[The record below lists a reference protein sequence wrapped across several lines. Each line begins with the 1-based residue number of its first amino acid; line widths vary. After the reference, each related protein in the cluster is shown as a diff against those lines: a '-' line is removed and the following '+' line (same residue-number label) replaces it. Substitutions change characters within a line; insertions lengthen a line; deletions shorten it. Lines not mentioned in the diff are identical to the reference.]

1 MTAPHQ
7 RAIVTGASAGIGEA
21 IARRLAADGAQVLLV
36 GRNEAELGRVAG
48 AIRAQGGGAWPFA
61 GDLARPE
68 TAGLIVAAALEAMAG
83 IDILVNC
90 ASQTVNRDIFTLT
103 DDEWRDGFEV
113 KFFAAMRL
121 IRAAWPSLKEGCGS
135 VVNIGGAG
143 ARTPHPV
150 SAMSAAS
157 SSALA
162 AITKALAEAG
172 IADGVQVNAIHPG
185 LVRTPRIERTFAA
198 RAVGEDEIQAVLR
211 ASSER
216 SGTVRAGRPED
227 VASLVAYIVSPA
239 GEMLQGA
246 IIDLDGGMTKGM

>member
-1 MTAPHQ
+1 M
-7 RAIVTGASAGIGEA
+7 RLVRRKAIVTGASAGIGEA
-21 IARRLAADGAQVLLV
+21 IARRLASLGAHVLLV
-36 GRNEAELGRVAG
+36 GRNETELKRVAG
-48 AIRAQGGGAWPFA
+48 AIAAQGGLATPFA
-61 GDLARPE
+61 GDLAARE
-68 TAGLIVAAALEAMAG
+68 TAGRAVAAAIEALGG

-90 ASQTVNRDIFTLT
+90 ASQTINRDIFTLT
-103 DDEWRDGFEV
+103 DEEWATGFEV
-113 KFFAAMRL
+113 KFFAALRL
-121 IRAAWPSLKEGCGS
+121 IREAWPQLKERRGS

-172 IADGVQVNAIHPG
+172 TDDGVQVNAIHPG
-185 LVRTPRIERTFAA
+185 LVRTPRIERTFAPGA
-198 RAVGEDEIQAVLR
+198 GSETEIEAALQ
-211 ASSER
+211 ASSKR
-216 SGTVRAGRPED
+216 IGTVRAGRPED
-227 VASLVAYIVSPA
+227 VAELVAYIVSSA